1 MKRVLKSWDLYLML
15 LLPLTWYFLFLYVP
29 MYGVQIAFRD
39 YMPNLGFLGSPFVG
53 FKHFERFF
61 SSFYFSNI
69 LLNTLGINFYSLLV
83 GFPVPIMFAL
93 LVHEIGN
100 IRYKKFVQ
108 NITYIPHFLS
118 TVVVV
123 SILQLILNPST
134 GVVNIIIQSLGF
146 DAINFFAKPTMFKS
160 LYVLSGIWQDMG
172 FGAIIYI
179 AVLTGIDPSLYE
191 AATVDGAT
199 RFQKMIHISIP
210 SISST
215 IVIMLLLRC
224 GSIMNIGYEKILV
237 MQNPLNRSASDVIS
251 TFVYRS
257 GILET
262 DYSFSAAVGLFN
274 SLCNFALLF
283 VANTLAKKLGGESL
297 W

>member
-1 MKRVLKSWDLYLML
+1 ML